1 MSSVLQVTKDNFE
14 AEVLKSNKPVLVDF
28 YADWCGPCKSLAPT
42 IDEIANERADEI
54 KVVKIDVDADPE
66 IAAKYGVRSM
76 PTLVVFKE
84 GTAVS
89 GVSGAL
95 PKSDLNAFIDD
106 ALTKDPAEIA
116 RQMEET
122 GKKIVNTIFDKAL
135 ELGLVTDEDAADKG
149 EALDTLFKTAMMTG
163 TLTQDDIQNTGG
175 DPIAVLEAIAA
186 KKNGPANDA
195 GNDADLDGG
204 KPSPNTP
211 SAKLKDSF
219 DGAIGNAREKLH
231 DAADTLS
238 HMTEGLKNPEV
249 QEKLKNDVKDAVET
263 GKAVGKMA
271 TKAAKDKMKKFFG
284 GRKR

>member
-1 MSSVLQVTKDNFE
+1 MSSVLKVTKDNFE
-14 AEVLKSNKPVLVDF
+14 TEVLKSDKPVLVDF

-42 IDEIANERADEI
+42 IDEIAGERADEI

-89 GVSGAL
+89 GVAGAL

-238 HMTEGLKNPEV
+238 HVADGLKNPEV

-271 TKAAKDKMKKFFG
+271 TQAAKEKMKKFFG

>member
-14 AEVLKSNKPVLVDF
+14 AEVLKSDKPVLVDF

-42 IDEIANERADEI
+42 IDEIATERADEI

-76 PTLVVFKE
+76 PTLAVFKE

-95 PKSDLNAFIDD
+95 PKGDLNAFIDD

-116 RQMEET
+116 RQMEEA
-122 GKKIVNTIFDKAL
+122 GKKIVDTIFAKAQ
-135 ELGLVTDEDAADKG
+135 ELGLVSEEDADNKA
-149 EALDTLFKTAMMTG
+149 ETLDALFKTAMMTG
-163 TLTQDDIQNTGG
+163 ALTQEDLQNTGG
-175 DPIAVLEAIAA
+175 DPVAVLEALAA

-195 GNDADLDGG
+195 GNDADLDSG

-238 HMTEGLKNPEV
+238 HVADSLKNPDV
-249 QEKLKNDVKDAVET
+249 QEKLKNDVKGAVET

-271 TKAAKDKMKKFFG
+271 KQAAKDKMKKFFG
-284 GRKR
+284 GKKR